1 LKTSNLLPRQSTYLL
16 ALLVFCIF
24 SLNCCQFWKM
34 HFTGLQVFSFLLLLA
49 GTGLVI
55 ASVATGYWSYE
66 SSGLKAGN
74 LDAYEKRRGLW
85 EKCHRFFG
93 ISGVLGDKA
102 QDGFRCVNRFKALL
116 EQVQQGEL
124 TWKDVEVQSWEIAV
138 LALMSISALISVI
151 SLIFSPCCC
160 KRCGCCLTFWVLIA
174 ALCTISGVGLYAYE
188 ATAVEDKAIPDLN
201 ELISGKITFGWSFW
215 LAVAGG
221 LCQIFSTVG
230 FGISRAR
237 HQPYSHKNFRSI
249 YIYLKKLHQFCS
261 RWLVD
266 LFQFCCVQTTR
277 RLLQQLTTTDENR
290 FKLQKNNLAAKAA
303 AAVVVWYN
311 GDYYGFLAV
320 FERRIFLISIL
331 CLLASYRSLCDEG
344 KRHENEQNRLNNTII
359 RAHTIIISLVGR
371 LVGVDPILA
380 GTEKLVE
387 IDSAQ
392 GVVNLWILHDDHNAS
407 FFFDALGFNSS
418 SQQLCFSNNHHPSR
432 CCWLYW
438 KKMHD

>member
-1 LKTSNLLPRQSTYLL
+1 LLS
-16 ALLVFCIF
+16 V
-24 SLNCCQFWKM
+24 WKM

-237 HQPYSHKNFRSI
+237 HQPYSHVI
-249 YIYLKKLHQFCS
+249 
-261 RWLVD
+261 
-266 LFQFCCVQTTR
+266 
-277 RLLQQLTTTDENR
+277 
-290 FKLQKNNLAAKAA
+290 
-303 AAVVVWYN
+303 
-311 GDYYGFLAV
+311 
-320 FERRIFLISIL
+320 
-331 CLLASYRSLCDEG
+331 
-344 KRHENEQNRLNNTII
+344 
-359 RAHTIIISLVGR
+359 
-371 LVGVDPILA
+371 
-380 GTEKLVE
+380 
-387 IDSAQ
+387 
-392 GVVNLWILHDDHNAS
+392 
-407 FFFDALGFNSS
+407 
-418 SQQLCFSNNHHPSR
+418 
-432 CCWLYW
+432 
-438 KKMHD
+438 

>member
-1 LKTSNLLPRQSTYLL
+1 MRTGHGLFAFVENFCSTTGFLKHFTRFTIFREQNFLNSIQSFSASYNDLIARLISILKTSNLLPR
-16 ALLVFCIF
+16 
-24 SLNCCQFWKM
+24 M

-215 LAVAGG
+215 LAVAG
-221 LCQIFSTVG
+221 
-230 FGISRAR
+230 
-237 HQPYSHKNFRSI
+237 
-249 YIYLKKLHQFCS
+249 
-261 RWLVD
+261 
-266 LFQFCCVQTTR
+266 
-277 RLLQQLTTTDENR
+277 
-290 FKLQKNNLAAKAA
+290 AKAA

>member
-1 LKTSNLLPRQSTYLL
+1 MMNFRRFEQQQQQRSSVIGNDCCRRLCVSRDGRSTELSLLLL
-16 ALLVFCIF
+16 LLLLVLVLCFSVWFASFVVQLPLNKLNLARLAQKFPPTKLSLTSIHYNDQKNSSCVCIARLIPF
-24 SLNCCQFWKM
+24 HLENVKSVTSVGKM

-93 ISGVLGDKA
+93 ISGILGDKA

-124 TWKDVEVQSWEIAV
+124 TWKDVEVQCESSRNVNFQIMDYLLFFSAWEIAV
-138 LALMSISALISVI
+138 LALMSISALISVM

-188 ATAVEDKAIPDLN
+188 ATAVGDKAVPDLN
-201 ELISGKITFGWSFW
+201 ELMSGKVAFGWSFW

-230 FGISRAR
+230 FGVSRAR
-237 HQPYSHKNFRSI
+237 HQPYSHSI
-249 YIYLKKLHQFCS
+249 FFILHCTTT
-261 RWLVD
+261 LVD
-266 LFQFCCVQTTR
+266 CVKSCR
-277 RLLQQLTTTDENR
+277 
-290 FKLQKNNLAAKAA
+290 
-303 AAVVVWYN
+303 
-311 GDYYGFLAV
+311 
-320 FERRIFLISIL
+320 ISIVRK
-331 CLLASYRSLCDEG
+331 A
-344 KRHENEQNRLNNTII
+344 
-359 RAHTIIISLVGR
+359 
-371 LVGVDPILA
+371 
-380 GTEKLVE
+380 
-387 IDSAQ
+387 
-392 GVVNLWILHDDHNAS
+392 
-407 FFFDALGFNSS
+407 F
-418 SQQLCFSNNHHPSR
+418 
-432 CCWLYW
+432 
-438 KKMHD
+438 

>member
-1 LKTSNLLPRQSTYLL
+1 LKTSNLLPR
-16 ALLVFCIF
+16 
-24 SLNCCQFWKM
+24 M

-174 ALCTISGVGLYAYE
+174 DHFWMVVLVGCGWRFVSDFFNSRLWHLPSKTPAL
-188 ATAVEDKAIPDLN
+188 
-201 ELISGKITFGWSFW
+201 
-215 LAVAGG
+215 
-221 LCQIFSTVG
+221 FSC
-230 FGISRAR
+230 
-237 HQPYSHKNFRSI
+237 HLKNLS
-249 YIYLKKLHQFCS
+249 
-261 RWLVD
+261 
-266 LFQFCCVQTTR
+266 
-277 RLLQQLTTTDENR
+277 
-290 FKLQKNNLAAKAA
+290 KLQKNNLAAKAA

>member
-1 LKTSNLLPRQSTYLL
+1 LENVKSVTS
-16 ALLVFCIF
+16 VG
-24 SLNCCQFWKM
+24 KM

-93 ISGVLGDKA
+93 ISGILGDKA
-102 QDGFRCVNRFKALL
+102 QDGYRCVNRFKALL

-138 LALMSISALISVI
+138 LALMSISALISVM

-188 ATAVEDKAIPDLN
+188 ATAVQDKAVPDLN
-201 ELISGKITFGWSFW
+201 ELISGKVTFGWSFW

-230 FGISRAR
+230 FGVSRAR
-237 HQPYSHKNFRSI
+237 HQPYSHVI
-249 YIYLKKLHQFCS
+249 
-261 RWLVD
+261 
-266 LFQFCCVQTTR
+266 
-277 RLLQQLTTTDENR
+277 
-290 FKLQKNNLAAKAA
+290 
-303 AAVVVWYN
+303 
-311 GDYYGFLAV
+311 
-320 FERRIFLISIL
+320 
-331 CLLASYRSLCDEG
+331 
-344 KRHENEQNRLNNTII
+344 
-359 RAHTIIISLVGR
+359 
-371 LVGVDPILA
+371 
-380 GTEKLVE
+380 
-387 IDSAQ
+387 
-392 GVVNLWILHDDHNAS
+392 
-407 FFFDALGFNSS
+407 
-418 SQQLCFSNNHHPSR
+418 
-432 CCWLYW
+432 
-438 KKMHD
+438 